1 MKIAVAGGT
10 GLVGK
15 FAVTAAENRGHEVVS
30 ISRRNGIDLTSG
42 EGLAEALGGV
52 DVVIDVTNKTTL
64 SGKAARKFFSTVTDN
79 LLSAEAQTGV
89 KHHVALSIVGIDAD

>member
-1 MKIAVAGGT
+1 MKIAFAGGT

-30 ISRRNGIDLTSG
+30 ISRRNGIDLISG
-42 EGLAEALGGV
+42 VGLVEALGGV

-64 SGKAARKFFSTVTDN
+64 SARAARKFFSTVTDN

-89 KHHVALSIVGIDAD
+89 KHHVALSIVGID